1 MFFTKK
7 VFRNFTVEDG
17 LPGNYILALNKGP
30 NGNLWIGSNMGL
42 SRFDGKNFLNFSKI
56 NGLVSDYIFSIEFD
70 SDGLLWIGG
79 HYGMTQLKI
88 DPVSGNLSR
97 LDKFSSIP

>member
-1 MFFTKK
+1 
-7 VFRNFTVEDG
+7 
-17 LPGNYILALNKGP
+17 
-30 NGNLWIGSNMGL
+30 MGL

-79 HYGMTQLKI
+79 HYGITQLEI
-88 DPVSGNLSR
+88 DLSSGNLAR
-97 LDKFSSIP
+97 LDKFSSDR